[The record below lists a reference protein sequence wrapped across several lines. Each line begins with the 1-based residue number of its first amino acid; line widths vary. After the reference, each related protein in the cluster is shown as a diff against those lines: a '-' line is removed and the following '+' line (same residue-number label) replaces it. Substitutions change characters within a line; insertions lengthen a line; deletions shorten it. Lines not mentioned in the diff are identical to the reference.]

1 MRKID
6 KTNEPKSLKNYK
18 KKNPNGSYDN
28 LVWNIRQDIR
38 QSCLIEQCYLC
49 AYCCKEI
56 TSENSMNEHIQP
68 RHHFP
73 NLSLDFNNIVASC
86 TTKGQ
91 CDNAKE
97 SREIPLTP
105 LMEECE
111 TELEFR
117 YNGQVDGTTKKAK
130 DTIEILKLNDDKL
143 CNARKQIIDDLL
155 LIIGL
160 NNPIDLE
167 DNDLLESIITDLN
180 KPDDENKMLPFSP
193 ILINIIKH
201 HLKI

>member
-6 KTNEPKSLKNYK
+6 KTNEPKSLTDYK
-18 KKNPNGSYDN
+18 KKTPNGSYDN
-28 LVWNIRQDIR
+28 LNSQIRQDIR
-38 QSCLIEQCYLC
+38 QSCLIEQYYLC
-49 AYCCKEI
+49 TYCCKEI

-97 SREIPLTP
+97 AKEILLTP

-111 TELEFR
+111 TELAFR
-117 YNGQVDGTTKKAK
+117 YNGRVDGTTKRAK
-130 DTIEILKLNDDKL
+130 KTIEILNLNNHKL

-155 LIIGL
+155 LIKGL

-167 DNDLLESIITDLN
+167 DDDLLKSIITDFN